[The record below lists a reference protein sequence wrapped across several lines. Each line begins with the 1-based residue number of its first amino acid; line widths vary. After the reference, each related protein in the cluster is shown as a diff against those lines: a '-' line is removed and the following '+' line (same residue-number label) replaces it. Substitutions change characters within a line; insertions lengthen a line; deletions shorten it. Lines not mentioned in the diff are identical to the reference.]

1 MQIFT
6 EEGFEM
12 YQKSEITRVVLNG
25 SQCVCC
31 KTYGG
36 PIPKDPI
43 VLAE

>member
-1 MQIFT
+1 
-6 EEGFEM
+6 M

-36 PIPKDPI
+36 DPIPLPKVPTDP
-43 VLAE
+43 LQ